1 MSNESSLITTGH
13 VGSSFEGASEHQSS
27 LRKQVEAEK
36 HAKIN
41 ELLAPY
47 RTKRAELQ
55 SRRDELAS
63 GLEEV
68 DKNLNELDAVIS
80 QVEASVGLHPSSTR
94 RKKHTAKKSGSGK
107 PPVSEEWVIQ
117 KLRERRMSL
126 PQLVDCA
133 KEDGFKGSSAK
144 RILTKLQEANLVR
157 VNDGSHYEVV

>member
-1 MSNESSLITTGH
+1 MSNETSLINSGH
-13 VGSSFEGASEHQSS
+13 IGSSFDNSSEHQSS

-36 HAKIN
+36 LAKIN

-55 SRRDELAS
+55 TKRDELAA

-68 DKNLNELDAVIS
+68 DKNLNELDGVIS
-80 QVEASVGLHPSSTR
+80 QVEASVGLAPSHR
-94 RKKHTAKKSGSGK
+94 KHKKHAAKKSTK
-107 PPVSEEWVIQ
+107 PACSEEWVIQ
-117 KLRERRMSL
+117 KLREQRLSL
-126 PQLVDCA
+126 DQLIDAA

-157 VNDGSHYEVV
+157 VTDGEHYEVV